1 MRIGLVAPPWL
12 TVPPTGYGGTE
23 LVIDLLARGLAA
35 RGHDVRLFTV
45 GTSTCPVPRAHL
57 FAEPQVPMGNTLS
70 ETAQAL
76 AAYQALADVDLI
88 HDHTTVGP
96 LAAAAAGVPAEGLTG
111 GLAGGLAVGL
121 PEGLAEGL
129 GGGLSRPTVV
139 TNHGSFTLT
148 SRLVFGELAR
158 HAAVV
163 AVSHDQARSAGPVP
177 ISAVIHHGI
186 DTAAYQPGPGSG
198 GYALFVGRMSPD
210 KGAHRAIRV
219 ARAAGLPIV
228 VATKVQDRE
237 EREFFAEQVEP
248 LLGPDVELLHDVA
261 IDRKVALYQDAVAL
275 LNPITWPEPFGL
287 VMIEALASGTPVLA
301 YPSGAAPEI
310 VDPGRTGFLCS
321 DEDDMAM
328 RLGEIGQISRFACRE
343 AAEERFSMERM
354 AADHERLYERL
365 LEGAGA
371 WDCQP
376 GVVQPGWR

>member
-35 RGHDVRLFTV
+35 RGHEVRLFTV
-45 GTSTCPVPRAHL
+45 GTSTCPVPRAHV

-76 AAYQALADVDLI
+76 SAYQALADVDLV

-96 LAAAAAGVPAEGLTG
+96 LAAAAAGVSAEGL
-111 GLAGGLAVGL
+111 AR
-121 PEGLAEGL
+121 
-129 GGGLSRPTVV
+129 GLSCPVVV
-139 TNHGSFTLT
+139 TNHGPFTLAA
-148 SRLVFGELAR
+148 RLVFEELAR
-158 HAAVV
+158 HSAVV
-163 AVSHDQARSAGPVP
+163 AVSHDQARAAGPVP

-210 KGAHRAIRV
+210 KGAHRAIRI
-219 ARAAGLPIV
+219 ARSAGLPIV

-237 EREFFAEQVEP
+237 ERQFFVEQVEP
-248 LLGPDVELLHDVA
+248 LLGADVELLDDVA
-261 IDRKVALYQDAVAL
+261 IDRKVALYQGAVAL

-301 YPSGAAPEI
+301 YPSGASPEI

-328 RLGEIGQISRFACRE
+328 RLGEVGQISRFACRE

-371 WDCQP
+371 RDCLTQLSH
-376 GVVQPGWR
+376 PGWG